1 MTTKTI
7 IGELIVKEFIR
18 LDRLINE
25 NERLIAII
33 SKDERSYMYQL
44 VKEQLAIYNANLD
57 YKGLS
62 KKGEQLKTLVK
73 VCQAN
78 LVTLKRSQV
87 ALIQRK
93 NQLDKEINFFRSK

>member
-1 MTTKTI
+1 MAKTV
-7 IGELIVKEFIR
+7 IGELIINELIR

-44 VKEQLAIYNANLD
+44 VKEQLAIYNANHSC
-57 YKGLS
+57 KGLS
-62 KKGEQLKTLVK
+62 KKGKKLKTLVK
-73 VCQAN
+73 VCQEN

-87 ALIQRK
+87 TLIQRK
-93 NQLDKEINFFRSK
+93 NQLDNEIKRSV